1 MDIQTV
7 ILDLDIVIDAIDNN
21 SKEDA
26 IKMIRDIQL
35 DLSVIQLMSNDKG

>member
-26 IKMIRDIQL
+26 IKMIRDIME
-35 DLSVIQLMSNDKG
+35 DLRIIVLTN